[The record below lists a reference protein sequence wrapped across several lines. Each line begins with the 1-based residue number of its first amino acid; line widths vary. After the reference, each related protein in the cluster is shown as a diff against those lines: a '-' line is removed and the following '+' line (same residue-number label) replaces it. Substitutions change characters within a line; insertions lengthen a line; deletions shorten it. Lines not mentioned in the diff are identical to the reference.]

1 MSSKN
6 SQAAFPPPHEPD
18 AAEKIGSKSNFWPFL
33 GSRPFSGIFTL
44 TLFCQTKSV
53 EKERERKEGKEE
65 RKEKGEVGEARK
77 EGERE
82 EAVQYIWF

>member
-1 MSSKN
+1 MSSC
-6 SQAAFPPPHEPD
+6 SSELSD
-18 AAEKIGSKSNFWPFL
+18 SKSNFWPSF
-33 GSRPFSGIFTL
+33 GSSRFSGIFTL

-65 RKEKGEVGEARK
+65 RKEKGEEVGEARK

>member
-1 MSSKN
+1 MTRVVS
-6 SQAAFPPPHEPD
+6 
-18 AAEKIGSKSNFWPFL
+18 SKSNFWPSF
-33 GSRPFSGIFTL
+33 GSSRFSGIFTL
-44 TLFCQTKSV
+44 TLFCHTKSV

-65 RKEKGEVGEARK
+65 RKEKGEEVGEARK

>member
-1 MSSKN
+1 
-6 SQAAFPPPHEPD
+6 
-18 AAEKIGSKSNFWPFL
+18 L
-33 GSRPFSGIFTL
+33 TL

-65 RKEKGEVGEARK
+65 RKEGGGEARK